1 MTDAYMRHSAS
12 MSYMIWKLQYLVL
25 SKIDVVHVVG
35 WYVTC
40 RVLIAGLCRL
50 TTTDLAGWKTLMI
63 QTGQSY
69 ITLTQTFSFRIFSST
84 SSPQFCIGVDMV
96 SSTMII
102 VSLLLNSA
110 VVQMYQDGR
119 PTQAML
125 NSGLSIIADGK
136 HLGMFL
142 WSKGISYL
150 PAHAFLGLT
159 NITVRYTSFHH

>member
-1 MTDAYMRHSAS
+1 MPDAYMRHSAS

-25 SKIDVVHVVG
+25 SIIDVVHVVG

-40 RVLIAGLCRL
+40 RVLIACLCRL

-119 PTQAML
+119 PTQARL

-150 PAHAFLGLT
+150 PADAFLGLT

>member
-1 MTDAYMRHSAS
+1 
-12 MSYMIWKLQYLVL
+12 MIWSLQYLVL
-25 SKIDVVHVVG
+25 SIIDVVHVVG

-40 RVLIAGLCRL
+40 RASDCRSL
-50 TTTDLAGWKTLMI
+50 PLDDHWSRCRETLMI

-69 ITLTQTFSFRIFSST
+69 ITLTQTFSFRIFSPT
-84 SSPQFCIGVDMV
+84 SSPPFCIGVDMV

-102 VSLLLNSA
+102 VSLLLNFA

-125 NSGLSIIADGK
+125 NSGWSIIADGK

-142 WSKGISYL
+142 WHKGISYL
-150 PAHAFLGLT
+150 PVDAFLGFT
-159 NITVRYTSFHH
+159 NITVRNTSFYHKWIQ